1 MLTKFNATY
10 SSIILRLNM
19 RNKKQLILI
28 LFSVVCFA
36 TSPGIIW
43 GESIGLRVDS
53 SIDNGVVHV
62 EVQTL
67 IEAPHN
73 LIWEVLTDYNRLAEY
88 IPGMR
93 SSRLLRYEGQTA
105 FVEQHGVSEFLFF
118 KIPIDVIVKTIE
130 VKPYSISIEL
140 VSGNL
145 DHLSG
150 GYRLTQVGDED
161 LWGLSWSGFLD
172 PSLPIPSFIAE
183 RFIRNNIKSQ
193 FLGIIAQIEK
203 EKRRSGNYADSED

>member
-1 MLTKFNATY
+1 
-10 SSIILRLNM
+10 M

-36 TSPGIIW
+36 TSPGIIL
-43 GESIGLRVDS
+43 GEVDELRVDS

-62 EVQTL
+62 EVETL
-67 IEAPHN
+67 IEAPHD
-73 LIWEVLTDYNRLAEY
+73 LIWEVLTDYDRMAEY

-93 SSRLLRYEGQTA
+93 SSQLLRYEGQTA
-105 FVEQHGVSEFLFF
+105 LVEQHGVSELLFF
-118 KIPIDVIVKTIE
+118 KIPIDVIVKTTE

-150 GYRLTQVGDED
+150 RYHLSQVGDED

-193 FLGIIAQIEK
+193 FLGIISQIEK
-203 EKRRSGNYADSED
+203 EKRRSKNYADSED

>member
-1 MLTKFNATY
+1 
-10 SSIILRLNM
+10 M

-43 GESIGLRVDS
+43 GESDGLRVDS

-88 IPGMR
+88 IPGML

-105 FVEQHGVSEFLFF
+105 FVEQHGVSELLFF
-118 KIPIDVIVKTIE
+118 KIPIDVVVKTIE
-130 VKPYSISIEL
+130 FKPYSISIEL

-145 DHLSG
+145 DYLSG
-150 GYRLTQVGDED
+150 GYHLTQIGDED
-161 LWGLSWSGFLD
+161 LWVLSWSGFLD
-172 PSLPIPSFIAE
+172 PSLPIPNFIAE
-183 RFIRNNIKSQ
+183 RFIRNNIMSQ
-193 FLGIIAQIEK
+193 FLGIISQIEK
-203 EKRRSGNYADSED
+203 EKRKSGNYAESED

>member
-1 MLTKFNATY
+1 MVTKFNATY
-10 SSIILRLNM
+10 SLIILRLNM

-36 TSPGIIW
+36 TSPGIIL
-43 GESIGLRVDS
+43 GEVDELRVDS

-62 EVQTL
+62 EVETL
-67 IEAPHN
+67 IEAPHD
-73 LIWEVLTDYNRLAEY
+73 LIWEVLTDYDRMAEY

-93 SSRLLRYEGQTA
+93 SSQLLRYEGQTA
-105 FVEQHGVSEFLFF
+105 LVEQHGVSELLFF
-118 KIPIDVIVKTIE
+118 KIPIDVIVKTTE

-150 GYRLTQVGDED
+150 RYHLSQVGDED

-193 FLGIIAQIEK
+193 FLGIISQIEK
-203 EKRRSGNYADSED
+203 EKRRSKNYADSED